1 MMQILLQSVAALRPE
16 LRTPRS
22 ENGWAFSFAMAA
34 RY

>member
-16 LRTPRS
+16 PRTLRS
-22 ENGWAFSFAMAA
+22 GWAFSFAMAA